1 MQIRS
6 PVVAAALSLALLAA
20 CAPDA
25 WQNARA
31 TQFTAYLDTVTS
43 RCQPLWIGSTLYTR
57 LDGSIGDAGEFDQLL
72 DLLSRLFYQRISVA
86 DFRTAMRGSGLDDR
100 TAASVDCMIAQLPAD
115 RPRSPTGSW

>member
-1 MQIRS
+1 MKIRN
-6 PVVAAALSLALLAA
+6 PVVAAAFGLALITA

-31 TQFTAYLDTVTS
+31 TQFNAYLDTVTA

-72 DLLSRLFYQRISVA
+72 DLLSRLFYQRISAA
-86 DFRTAMRGSGLDDR
+86 DFRTALRGSELDDR
-100 TAASVDCMIAQLPAD
+100 TAASADCMIAQLPSD
-115 RPRSPTGSW
+115 RPRSPADSP